1 MMKGFMMIISVVSL
15 IMLSQISAVA
25 ARVSSEEIALP
36 PGDSLSAREMRRSR
50 RASRNM
56 RFSILGGPSYSPDFG
71 LVIGG
76 SALFTFRMDK
86 SDLEVPRSVVPLA
99 IAFMTK
105 GGVKVVSKP
114 QLFFAHD
121 RFRIFGQFQ
130 YENYPDNFYGVGYVT
145 NRDYV
150 RGASTSLFRES
161 ELQINPLFLFRIRET
176 DWFAG
181 PYLDLSWER
190 MSDVG
195 VDMAVQEDYVA
206 AGGDASGYQTMSL
219 GLGFTVTLDSRD
231 VPANAYRGVYFDFR
245 AAAYNDFMGRNGAF
259 SPFGRI
265 DMDYRQYLSVG
276 NRKTLAWTA
285 QSHNVFGTVPLNR
298 YSLSGSPFDLRGY
311 YWGQYRDKSSHMVIA
326 EYRQMI
332 NTDRTTWVKRMLNR
346 LGFTAWAGCGFMGP
360 QPFRIEGVLPNAGL
374 GIRIE
379 VQPRMNVRLDYG
391 RNFIN
396 GQNLFYFNMTEA
408 F

>member
-1 MMKGFMMIISVVSL
+1 M
-15 IMLSQISAVA
+15 
-25 ARVSSEEIALP
+25 
-36 PGDSLSAREMRRSR
+36 
-50 RASRNM
+50 
-56 RFSILGGPSYSPDFG
+56 
-71 LVIGG
+71 
-76 SALFTFRMDK
+76 
-86 SDLEVPRSVVPLA
+86 
-99 IAFMTK
+99 
-105 GGVKVVSKP
+105 
-114 QLFFAHD
+114 
-121 RFRIFGQFQ
+121 
-130 YENYPDNFYGVGYVT
+130 
-145 NRDYV
+145 
-150 RGASTSLFRES
+150 
-161 ELQINPLFLFRIRET
+161 
-176 DWFAG
+176 
-181 PYLDLSWER
+181 
-190 MSDVG
+190 
-195 VDMAVQEDYVA
+195 
-206 AGGDASGYQTMSL
+206 
-219 GLGFTVTLDSRD
+219 
-231 VPANAYRGVYFDFR
+231 
-245 AAAYNDFMGRNGAF
+245 
-259 SPFGRI
+259 
-265 DMDYRQYLSVG
+265 G

-346 LGFTAWAGCGFMGP
+346 LGFTAWAGCGFMWP